1 MHAREGAVIDTHV
14 LLWMFDGSLPTR
26 SQSAASAVAHALT
39 AGALHIS
46 IGSFLDLR
54 YLVDS
59 GHRPEE
65 VFDNAESVVAQYEI
79 AVVPCDLSVLD
90 AMSEVPKDAVADP
103 FDRII
108 AATAISL
115 NLPLVTADRA
125 IQKTLGERAI
135 W

>member
-1 MHAREGAVIDTHV
+1 M
-14 LLWMFDGSLPTR
+14 LDGSLPDR
-26 SQSAASAVAHALT
+26 SESAAGAVARALA
-39 AGALHIS
+39 AGSLRIS

-59 GHRPEE
+59 GHRPAEI
-65 VFDNAESVVAQYEI
+65 FDGAKGVVAKYEI

-90 AMSEVPKDAVADP
+90 AMAGVPKDAVPDP

-115 NLPLVTADRA
+115 DLPLVTADRA
-125 IQKTLGERAI
+125 IQTTLGERAT

>member
-1 MHAREGAVIDTHV
+1 MDPREGAVIDTHV
-14 LLWMFDGSLPTR
+14 LLWLFDGSLPTR
-26 SQSAASAVAHALT
+26 STSAANAVAHGLSSRS
-39 AGALHIS
+39 LRIS

-59 GHRPEE
+59 GHRPAV
-65 VFDNAESVVAQYEI
+65 VFDEAERAVDKHGIVV
-79 AVVPCDLSVLD
+79 VDCDLSILA
-90 AMSEVPKDAVADP
+90 AMSQVPKTAVADP

-115 NLPLVTADRA
+115 DLPLVSADRA
-125 IQKTLGERAI
+125 IQNTLGDRTI

>member
-1 MHAREGAVIDTHV
+1 MNARDGAVIDTHV
-14 LLWMFDGSLPTR
+14 LLWMFDGSLPKR
-26 SQSAASAVAHALT
+26 SELAASAVARALT
-39 AGALHIS
+39 TDSLRIS

-59 GHRPEE
+59 GHRPAE